1 MVVKPY
7 AKIVVVAKKENKKE
21 KNEEHDS
28 ITVME
33 SITNALENKIKFL
46 IHQWSIAILGEE
58 ATNYAMEWMVAYKG

>member
-1 MVVKPY
+1 
-7 AKIVVVAKKENKKE
+7 
-21 KNEEHDS
+21 
-28 ITVME
+28 ME